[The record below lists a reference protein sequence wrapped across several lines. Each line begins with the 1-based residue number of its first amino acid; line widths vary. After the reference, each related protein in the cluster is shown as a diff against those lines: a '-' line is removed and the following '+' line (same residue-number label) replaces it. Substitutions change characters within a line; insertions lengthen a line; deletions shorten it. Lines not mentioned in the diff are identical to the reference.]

1 MKYFMMDYRI
11 RQQTLLK
18 QKDVKNNLKKKKSP
32 KKNKL

>member
-18 QKDVKNNLKKKKSP
+18 QKDVKNNLKKKENS
-32 KKNKL
+32 